1 MCRSRREMVGKEY
14 HTPGALD
21 NFDLKMSGHLN
32 GARITYN
39 GQEHSPNRDRVSP
52 NAVVSGQLDAVQA
65 G

>member
-1 MCRSRREMVGKEY
+1 MVCKEY

-21 NFDLKMSGHLN
+21 DFDMKMSGHLN

-39 GQEHSPNRDRVSP
+39 GQERSPERDRVSP
-52 NAVVSGQLDAVQA
+52 NAAVSGQLDAVQA